1 MELAVTRKASD
12 VHLAPG
18 RSPALRID
26 GSLRALHGEFPPL
39 TVEECEAGLR
49 GMLRPDQNEA
59 LDRKMEIDIGYQ
71 LDLPQGISRF
81 RVNMHRQQRG
91 LAAIFRLIPE
101 KIPSAEELTLEQSI
115 FQFAELPRGLV
126 LFTGATGTGKST
138 TLACLVDQINRR
150 YPAHILT
157 IEDPIEYSH
166 SEKRACITQR
176 ELGTHTHGFG
186 PALKSALREDPDV
199 ILVGEMRD
207 LETIQ
212 LALTASETGHLV
224 FSTVHTSDT
233 SQTIDRIIDVFP
245 PSQQG
250 MVRSQL
256 AAVLQGVVTQVLLP
270 RASGS
275 GRIAAREILLAN
287 TAVRTLI
294 REQNTHQLY
303 NALTGGLQ
311 AGMCPL
317 ELSLAA
323 KVRQKLISEAEAYA
337 VANRPAV
344 LRDYL
349 ASRTFSHAVPGL
361 ALAQPEDW
369 VDSTPISD
377 LPTPIS
383 AAQRPTPP
391 PIPAAA
397 AARQHG
403 NGLEP

>member
-1 MELAVTRKASD
+1 MNIASLLELAVNRKASD

-26 GSLRALHGEFPPL
+26 GALHPLRDEFAPL
-39 TVEECEAGLR
+39 TVEECESEIYGIL
-49 GMLRPDQNEA
+49 LKHQSEA
-59 LDRKMEIDIGYQ
+59 LDRNMEVDIGYQ
-71 LDLPQGISRF
+71 LDLPEGFSRF
-81 RVNMHRQQRG
+81 RVNIHRQQNG
-91 LAAIFRLIPE
+91 LAAIFRLIPDH
-101 KIPSAEELTLEQSI
+101 IPTVEELTLEESI
-115 FQFAELPRGLV
+115 FRFAELPRGLV

-150 YPAHILT
+150 YPKHILT
-157 IEDPIEYSH
+157 IEDPIEYTH
-166 SEKRACITQR
+166 TEKRACITQR
-176 ELGTHTHGFG
+176 ELGTHTHGFA

-233 SQTIDRIIDVFP
+233 SQTVDRIIDVFP
-245 PSQQG
+245 PAQQA

-275 GRIAAREILLAN
+275 GRVAAREILLA
-287 TAVRTLI
+287 TPAVRTLI

-303 NALTGGLQ
+303 NTLTAGLQ

-323 KVRQKLISEAEAYA
+323 KVKKRLISEAEAFA
-337 VANRPAV
+337 AANRPGV
-344 LRDYL
+344 LSDYL
-349 ASRTFSHAVPGL
+349 ASRTFSYTAPGL
-361 ALAQPEDW
+361 ALAESEDWAEPKKREFATAGTTQPENE
-369 VDSTPISD
+369 SD
-377 LPTPIS
+377 
-383 AAQRPTPP
+383 R
-391 PIPAAA
+391 
-397 AARQHG
+397 
-403 NGLEP
+403 